1 MPNPTISTITLP
13 TGSTYDIKDAWARDA
28 ISELS
33 GATKY
38 IGVTTTALT
47 DGCTTNPI
55 TINGQSVTAESGDI
69 ANYGSKEFIFNG
81 TAWQEFGDLS
91 QLGDLA
97 FKDNASGS
105 YTPAGSISVTP
116 TVTVNTTTVNSITN
130 VGTLPTCTLPALS
143 TTVSNENLTIGWSEG
158 SFSAG
163 TLPTKGSNTTVAT
176 GIDSATATG
185 SFTGTAATITV
196 S

>member
-13 TGSTYDIKDAWARDA
+13 TGSTYDLKDAWARDA
-28 ISELS
+28 IGELS

-105 YTPAGSISVTP
+105 YTPAGNISVTP